1 MRKSKMLEDPAVT
14 SLRERHLRKLQPGKR
29 VARTEPSPVA
39 RRQTLCVT
47 IACIFHVVLVN

>member
-1 MRKSKMLEDPAVT
+1 MLEDPAVT